1 MSTSMG
7 ASKPTGIPKKDYQDI
22 QQVKSQEDFQYQ
34 VNQRIQN
41 IQFAIDEINQTLAKS
56 IAQYGVFRVDCNNQI
71 TNILDQVV
79 SSMKEFRQILGNMK
93 SDVSNLE
100 TWIKQTRSDL
110 TGYVEVSVFNEKISL
125 LQDEISSI
133 RLEKERTRND
143 LNGLCERL
151 KSDFDARLKAMKQE
165 ILDIPSGIPDLKQAL
180 DQKLELLELNSQ
192 NYVLRSSNNEK
203 QIMLVERK
211 IENIYQLIKR
221 LEIANQETK

>member
-1 MSTSMG
+1 MG
-7 ASKPTGIPKKDYQDI
+7 IQNKDYQDI

-56 IAQYGVFRVDCNNQI
+56 IAQYGAFRVDCNNQI

-79 SSMKEFRQILGNMK
+79 SGLKEFRQILGNMK

-100 TWIKQTRSDL
+100 IWIKQTRSDL

-125 LQDEISSI
+125 LQGEISNV
-133 RLEKERTRND
+133 RLDKEKTRKEFND
-143 LNGLCERL
+143 LVERL
-151 KSDFDARLKAMKQE
+151 KLDFDVRLKAMKQE
-165 ILDIPSGIPDLKQAL
+165 ILDIPSGIPDLKQVL

-203 QIMLVERK
+203 QILLVERK

>member
-1 MSTSMG
+1 MSTFTGS
-7 ASKPTGIPKKDYQDI
+7 SKPMGIQNKDYQDI

-56 IAQYGVFRVDCNNQI
+56 IAQYGAFRVDCNNQI

-79 SSMKEFRQILGNMK
+79 SGLKEFRQILGNMK

-100 TWIKQTRSDL
+100 IWIKQTRSDL

-125 LQDEISSI
+125 LQGEISNV
-133 RLEKERTRND
+133 RLDKEKTRKEFND
-143 LNGLCERL
+143 LVERL
-151 KSDFDARLKAMKQE
+151 KLDFDVRLKAMKQE
-165 ILDIPSGIPDLKQAL
+165 ILDIPSGIPDLKQVL

-203 QIMLVERK
+203 QILLVERK